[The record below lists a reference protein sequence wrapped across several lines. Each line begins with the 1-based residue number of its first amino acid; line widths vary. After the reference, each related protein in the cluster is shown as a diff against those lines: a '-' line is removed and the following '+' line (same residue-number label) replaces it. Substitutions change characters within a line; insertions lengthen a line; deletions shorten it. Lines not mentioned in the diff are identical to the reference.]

1 MIVEVNVPSVGES
14 ITEGVLS
21 NWAVQDGAYV
31 EKGATLFELDTD
43 KATTDVPAPE
53 SGTVQHLAAVGDE
66 VQINAVVAKINTSG
80 SAAIAD
86 AASAKDSAPAEKTTT
101 EKPAPEHAAAEQ
113 DHRIS
118 ATSVAKKIAAESNIS
133 LSAVKGTGTGGRIT
147 REDIES
153 HLEKQSEKPA
163 STPPAAAAAT
173 PLVRQATVK
182 PSTTLDGPE
191 VTREKMSTLRRKIA
205 ERLVEAQ
212 HNAAM
217 LTTFN
222 DVDMSA
228 VMNLRNEYKDQFEKR
243 HGIKLGFMS
252 FFAKAAVDA
261 LKEFPLVNAM
271 IDGNEIVYNHRY
283 NLGVAVS
290 TERGLTVPVIR
301 NIDRMNFADI
311 ENAIVTYAKKARDG
325 KLGLDD
331 LQGGTF
337 TITNGGVFGSMLSTP
352 ILNPPQ
358 SAILGMHRI
367 EQRPVALNGEVVI
380 RPMMYLAL
388 SYDHRII
395 DGKEAVSFLVRIKNC
410 IENPARML
418 LEV

>member
-1 MIVEVNVPSVGES
+1 MIVEVKVPSVGES

-21 NWAVQDGAYV
+21 NWAVADGAYV

-53 SGTVQHLAAVGDE
+53 SGTVQHLAAKGDE
-66 VQINAVVAKINTSG
+66 VLINSVVAKINTSG
-80 SAAIAD
+80 SAA
-86 AASAKDSAPAEKTTT
+86 ASTS
-101 EKPAPEHAAAEQ
+101 EKPAEPAAKAETAKPKAAEE
-113 DHRIS
+113 DKRVV
-118 ATSVAKKIAAESNIS
+118 ATSVAKKMAAESNVNLDS
-133 LSAVKGTGTGGRIT
+133 VTGTGTGGRIT

-153 HLEKQSEKPA
+153 HLQKQSAPAPAKPVAAEPKAAPAKATA
-163 STPPAAAAAT
+163 SI
-173 PLVRQATVK
+173 
-182 PSTTLDGPE
+182 DGPE
-191 VTREKMSTLRRKIA
+191 VTREKMTPLRRKIA

-212 HNAAM
+212 HTAAM

-222 DVDMSA
+222 DVDMTA
-228 VMNLRNEYKDQFEKR
+228 VMNLRNEYKEQFEKC

-261 LKEFPLVNAM
+261 LKAFPLVNAM

-301 NIDRMNFADI
+301 NIDQMGFAQI
-311 ENAIVTYAKKARDG
+311 ESEILAYAKKARDG
-325 KLGLDD
+325 KLGIDD

-367 EQRPVALNGEVVI
+367 EERPVAVNGQVVI